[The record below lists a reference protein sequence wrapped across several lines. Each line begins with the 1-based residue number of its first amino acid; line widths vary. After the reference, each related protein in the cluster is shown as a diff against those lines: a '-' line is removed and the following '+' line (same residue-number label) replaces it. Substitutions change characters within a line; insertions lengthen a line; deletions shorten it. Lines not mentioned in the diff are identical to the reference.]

1 MHFILLLPIQVLFFL
16 QRYNIFIYPPNFSP
30 NINDFFSIR
39 LQTSSLESVTCLLHP
54 HGHEGTLPNWEG
66 ALIHIAMQAVSRI
79 ATVV

>member
-39 LQTSSLESVTCLLHP
+39 LQTSSLFPFTQKILLFILLLFNNALPLHP
-54 HGHEGTLPNWEG
+54 NRKTF
-66 ALIHIAMQAVSRI
+66 
-79 ATVV
+79 